1 MAFKAEAIERQIKIV
16 KQTKKRLIILIMLI
30 VIYCITFV
38 PNFITTIL
46 KNTLYATSGS
56 LHPFNLIFSILALSN
71 PTLNS
76 IVLLT
81 LCIKSDDR
89 YLNTTSSSTSSSPS
103 AAAAATQQQVC
114 ASSSSSSSS
123 SCDGSSQG
131 DSLGGGVGS
140 GGAPNDDDDS
150 RRHPSMNNRTNDGRR
165 VVQASL
171 MRFVNRV
178 LSRDEASNAMIVSD
192 RALSEANHMTHANA
206 FHSGSKSNFNGTRDM
221 NVQLSELEP
230 LKMINVEE
238 EVNIKI
244 PIYLICC

>member
-1 MAFKAEAIERQIKIV
+1 M
-16 KQTKKRLIILIMLI
+16 
-30 VIYCITFV
+30 
-38 PNFITTIL
+38 
-46 KNTLYATSGS
+46 
-56 LHPFNLIFSILALSN
+56 
-71 PTLNS
+71 
-76 IVLLT
+76 
-81 LCIKSDDR
+81 
-89 YLNTTSSSTSSSPS
+89 
-103 AAAAATQQQVC
+103 
-114 ASSSSSSSS
+114 
-123 SCDGSSQG
+123 
-131 DSLGGGVGS
+131 GGGVG

-192 RALSEANHMTHANA
+192 RALSESNHMAHANA

-238 EVNIKI
+238 EVNIKLS
-244 PIYLICC
+244 Y